1 MAGLLFLMLL
11 RIQEPDIRWAAAGAA
26 YLGLIGTERPQL
38 SCWCI
43 ADTAAA
49 RYLGLS
55 DEQFSALRQS
65 RATTLT
71 DAQRGRVPLLAL
83 ERAIDPML
91 GPLERG
97 ECLCP

>member
-11 RIQEPDIRWAAAGAA
+11 RIQELDIRWVAAGAA
-26 YLGLIGTERPQL
+26 YLGLIGTERPYI

-49 RYLGLS
+49 RYIGLS

-65 RATTLT
+65 RVTTLT
-71 DAQRGRVPLLAL
+71 DAQRARLPLLAL
-83 ERAIDPML
+83 ERGIDPLL
-91 GPLERG
+91 GPLERS

>member
-1 MAGLLFLMLL
+1 MAGLFFLMLL
-11 RIQEPDIRWAAAGAA
+11 RIQGPDIRWAAAGAA
-26 YLGLIGTERPQL
+26 YLGLIGTERPRI
-38 SCWCI
+38 SCWCM

-55 DEQFSALRQS
+55 DEQFSALRGN
-65 RATTLT
+65 RETTLT
-71 DAQRGRVPLLAL
+71 DAQRARLPLLSL
-83 ERAIDPML
+83 ERAIDSSL

>member
-1 MAGLLFLMLL
+1 MAGLFFLMLL
-11 RIQEPDIRWAAAGAA
+11 RIQEQDIRWAAAGAA
-26 YLGLIGTERPQL
+26 YLGLIGTERPVI

-43 ADTAAA
+43 ADTSAA

-65 RATTLT
+65 RATVLT
-71 DAQRGRVPLLAL
+71 DAQRARLPLLAF
-83 ERAIDPML
+83 ERVIDPAL